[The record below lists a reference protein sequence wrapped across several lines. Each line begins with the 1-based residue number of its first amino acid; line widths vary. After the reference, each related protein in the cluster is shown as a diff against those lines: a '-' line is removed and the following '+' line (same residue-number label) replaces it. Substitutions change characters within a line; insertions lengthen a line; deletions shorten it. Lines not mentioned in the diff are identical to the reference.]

1 MLFLWLYTN
10 IKTRIKFIY
19 GICIIPILYGI
30 AGPIVHLFAISALF
44 FEFLTNGKKKYIS
57 IIYLLIA
64 ALSAIAGTYLGYSRN
79 LTLAF
84 LPEAYCNP
92 LQTVSGIYYAWY
104 ALPMTMLLVAYL
116 KRYKEPVSL
125 KGKCI
130 WEGAQWAIMFLLVY
144 QGIFHFGKLDAQKG
158 QLSERLLDYP
168 QHGIE
173 TLMLHWDQSIY
184 TAQLHSDLYYCMG
197 IISAAQKFA
206 FEAFVSSRSSGN
218 PRMLKRLIETN
229 LITGSYPIADKYIQL
244 LEKTWFYKD
253 WATAHRRFLYNDKAV
268 EEDKILGMKRRCWKA
283 EASAAKLYTDPVS
296 SLINLLPACP
306 DNKAGLAY
314 LTSFLLLNKDIETY
328 KTLQESLYRSP
339 AWRDMTECQQEA
351 IVICSPNDPHF
362 WLEHGVSIKVRN
374 RAIAFMQKV
383 QDISRSGQNPAVA
396 LASEYDKTYWYYYMF
411 NMMDK

>member
-1 MLFLWLYTN
+1 MNKKDLILNILLFISQIIVFYYFFCYLFPFKEQLQMFQFTSQYLTETLKQAGGVAIYISEFLSQFYVVFWTGPIISALLLTLVALLSSLILKKINSRNDLPLIFLLPWLSLLIISLDYDYYEQGTIAYLFLLLFLWLYTN

-144 QGIFHFGKLDAQKG
+144 QGIFHFGKLDAQHSMK
-158 QLSERLLDYP
+158 QDYLLRTEQWDLVISE
-168 QHGIE
+168 
-173 TLMLHWDQSIY
+173 
-184 TAQLHSDLYYCMG
+184 
-197 IISAAQKFA
+197 
-206 FEAFVSSRSSGN
+206 
-218 PRMLKRLIETN
+218 
-229 LITGSYPIADKYIQL
+229 
-244 LEKTWFYKD
+244 
-253 WATAHRRFLYNDKAV
+253 
-268 EEDKILGMKRRCWKA
+268 
-283 EASAAKLYTDPVS
+283 
-296 SLINLLPACP
+296 
-306 DNKAGLAY
+306 
-314 LTSFLLLNKDIETY
+314 
-328 KTLQESLYRSP
+328 
-339 AWRDMTECQQEA
+339 
-351 IVICSPNDPHF
+351 
-362 WLEHGVSIKVRN
+362 
-374 RAIAFMQKV
+374 
-383 QDISRSGQNPAVA
+383 
-396 LASEYDKTYWYYYMF
+396 F
-411 NMMDK
+411 NHDV